1 MTRAA
6 GRLLA
11 WLQRRPLLAAAS
23 VYAAFALVLFGQ
35 GLIPGRL
42 PMGSDYLWQSAPWSG
57 SVPAGVSSLGSNFE
71 LSDSITQ
78 FHPFMLETRRAL
90 PGVPLWNPHVMGG
103 RPFLANAQSAVFS
116 PFSLPAYVLPF
127 WHSLAVIQML
137 KVFVA
142 ALGAFMF
149 GRSLGMRFAGA
160 LAAGAIFGFSQAMV
174 DWASWPH
181 TSTWALLP
189 WLLVLVDRLVRRPGA
204 PVAAGLAVLVALAY
218 FGGHPET
225 SLDVIGAAVAWF
237 VFRLLQQG
245 LQWRRMRAPLLAFG
259 VALVAGTCLAGITL
273 IPFLELLLSSWDYDS
288 RRGSFGEQPL
298 ERQYLRAFFMPDW
311 WGRPTQAII
320 EPFATL
326 PVYGHA
332 FYAGALSLLLA
343 VGAVVGRLRAERVA
357 LATAG
362 LCALLALAGIEPFF
376 SVVSE
381 LRGPGKM
388 DKLFF
393 YVVFCVAMLAGFG
406 LDDLGERLTTRPR
419 LFLAVGALVLA
430 IPAIWALAG
439 GGTSLTRIGPALA
452 AAAGFGAADPAHL
465 ADAAEATEIRT
476 GALVTWMVLAG
487 TGLGLVWWRLRGR
500 LRPTVFAAAAVSLIV
515 LDLLK
520 VDMGYNP
527 AIPAAHA
534 LQPSTGAMRYLES
547 RRPARF
553 AGLNGSNL
561 LGLPALAPNLAIRY
575 ELYDARGYD
584 FPAERRFARL
594 WSDNVSPVLPEPRFS
609 FPTPTPRAL
618 RALGLLSVADI
629 LQDVREPPLTGPGLR
644 LAYEGEDARIYA
656 NEHVLPRVFVAS
668 AQKVVSGE
676 GAARAAMRAGFDARN
691 VVVTEDPIDALPRS
705 GEQVT
710 RAAGTA
716 QLSSYEAERVTIS
729 GATRR
734 PGILVLTDAYF
745 AGWQAEVDGRPA
757 KVHRVDYLLRGVSL
771 PPGRHRVEFL
781 YRPASWRAGWIVSLV
796 TAIALLAAAAYGR
809 RRGRRPAP
817 PDR

>member
-6 GRLLA
+6 SERPLA

-23 VYAAFALVLFGQ
+23 VYAALAVVLFGQ

-42 PMGSDYLWQSAPWSG
+42 PMSSDYLWQAAPWSG
-57 SVPAGVSSLGSNFE
+57 SVPAGVSPLGSNFE

-90 PGVPLWNPHVMGG
+90 PDVPLWNPHVMGG
-103 RPFLANAQSAVFS
+103 RPFLANSQSAVFS

-127 WHSLAVIQML
+127 WHALAVIQML

-142 ALGAFMF
+142 ALGAFVF
-149 GRSLGMRFAGA
+149 GRSLGMRFGGA

-189 WLLVLVDRLVRRPGA
+189 WLLVLVDRLVRRPDPPA
-204 PVAAGLAVLVALAY
+204 AAGLAVLVALAY

-225 SLDVIGAAVAWF
+225 SFDVIGAAVAWF
-237 VFRLLQQG
+237 AFRLLEQHR
-245 LQWRRMRAPLLAFG
+245 LHWRRTRAPLLAFAL
-259 VALVAGTCLAGITL
+259 ALVAGTCLAAIAV

-288 RRGSFGEQPL
+288 RRGSFGAQPL

-311 WGRPTQAII
+311 WGRPTQGIVA
-320 EPFATL
+320 PFTTL

-332 FYAGALSLLLA
+332 FYAGALGLILA
-343 VGAVVGRLRAERVA
+343 VGAVVSRPHAERVA
-357 LATAG
+357 FAAAG
-362 LCALLALAGIEPFF
+362 LFALLALAGVEPLF

-381 LRGPGKM
+381 LRGAAKM

-419 LFLAVGALVLA
+419 LFLLAGVLVLA
-430 IPAIWALAG
+430 IPAIWALADG
-439 GGTSLTRIGPALA
+439 AFSLARTGPALA
-452 AAAGFGAADPAHL
+452 AGAGFGAADPAHL
-465 ADAAEATEIRT
+465 ADATETAEIRM
-476 GALVTWMVLAG
+476 GALITWVVLAG
-487 TGLGLVWWRLRGR
+487 TGLGLVWWRLRGQ
-500 LRPTVFAAAAVSLIV
+500 LRPTVFAAAAVLLIV

-520 VDMGYNP
+520 VGMGYNP

-553 AGLNGSNL
+553 VGVDGSNL
-561 LGLPALAPNLAIRY
+561 LGLAAVTPNLAMRY

-584 FPAERRFARL
+584 FPVERRFARL
-594 WSDNVSPVLPEPRFS
+594 WSDNVAPVFPEPRFS
-609 FPTPTPRAL
+609 FPAPTPSAL

-629 LQDVREPPLTGPGLR
+629 LQDNREQPLKAPGLG
-644 LAYEGEDARIYA
+644 LAYEGGDARIYV
-656 NEHVLPRVFVAS
+656 NEHALPRVFVAS

-676 GAARAAMRAGFDARN
+676 AAARAAVGADFDARN
-691 VVVTEDPIDALPRS
+691 VVVTERPIAGLPQATE
-705 GEQVT
+705 GLT
-710 RAAGTA
+710 DAAGA
-716 QLSSYEAERVTIS
+716 AKLSAYEPERVTVS
-729 GATRR
+729 AVTRR
-734 PGILVLTDAYF
+734 PAMLVLTDTHF
-745 AGWQAEVDGRPA
+745 PGWQAEVDGRPA
-757 KVHRVDYLLRGVSL
+757 EVHRVDYLLRGVSL
-771 PPGRHRVEFL
+771 PPGRHQVEFV

-796 TAIALLAAAAYGR
+796 TAIALLATTVYSR
-809 RRGRRPAP
+809 RRSRGRPL
-817 PDR
+817 